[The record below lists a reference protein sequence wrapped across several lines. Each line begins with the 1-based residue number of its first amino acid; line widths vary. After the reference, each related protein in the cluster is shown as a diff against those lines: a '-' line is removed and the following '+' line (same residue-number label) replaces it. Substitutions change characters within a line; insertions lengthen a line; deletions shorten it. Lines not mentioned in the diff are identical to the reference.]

1 MFKFLRYFKDSRKKV
16 IIILVCILVII
27 YALIKLFNYAKKE
40 EGYSEDNSSSSNDTT
55 AIVTNSN
62 ENNDN
67 NDNNLVK
74 VDTSEDAIKK
84 FVNFC
89 NSGNVKDA
97 YKMLTSECKESLY
110 NTEEKFSNNYVK
122 KIFDKE
128 RSYQIVKWSN
138 INENCEVY
146 KITFSEDPIISGK
159 LGENNGKQ
167 DYISI
172 IRDSETYKL
181 SVSGFIKK
189 ENMTSEKKNN
199 YLQINVLNRLVF
211 VDYELYTIKVKNII
225 NVDFTLDDMK
235 DNTKTYIED
244 SDGTKFKIINDEYT
258 SETSRVPNDKE
269 KEMTLK
275 FDRKYTSDN
284 KNISKI
290 VFSRISILNRNYY
303 QEVYNTVDNSV
314 NYEEKMSTY
323 PAILSMEINL

>member
-1 MFKFLRYFKDSRKKV
+1 MFKFLGYFKDSRKKV
-16 IIILVCILVII
+16 IIVLVCILVII

-40 EGYSEDNSSSSNDTT
+40 EGYSKDNSSSSNNTTT

-62 ENNDN
+62 EN

-97 YKMLTSECKESLY
+97 YKMLTSECKENLY
-110 NTEEKFSNNYVK
+110 NTEENFGDNYVK
-122 KIFDKE
+122 KIFDEEKT
-128 RSYQIVKWSN
+128 YQIVKWLD
-138 INENCEVY
+138 IDENCKVY
-146 KITFSEDPIISGK
+146 KVLFSTDPIISGNLNK
-159 LGENNGKQ
+159 SDGKQ

-172 IRDSETYKL
+172 IRDSGTYKL
-181 SVSGFIKK
+181 NISGFIKK
-189 ENMTSEKKNN
+189 ENLTSEKDNN
-199 YLQINVLNRLVF
+199 YMQINVLNRLVF
-211 VDYELYTIKVKNII
+211 VDYEMYTIKAKNLI
-225 NVDFTLDDMK
+225 NVDFILDDMK
-235 DNTKTYIED
+235 DNNKTYIED
-244 SDGTKFKIINDEYT
+244 SNGTKFKIMNNEYT
-258 SETSRVPNDKE
+258 SETTRVPNDKE
-269 KEMTLK
+269 KKMTLK

-284 KNISKI
+284 KNINKI